1 MREILF
7 RGKRRDNREWVFG
20 CYYKQTEF
28 YGDKLEPFGIMIIT
42 SSESLCYD
50 QALEYYAIS
59 EKTVGQFT
67 GLYDSTKWED
77 LTDAEKLDFYKQHY
91 IGEDGM
97 SVRFQHIDDVKHL
110 WKGKKIFEGDI
121 LSVLVN
127 EMAYPEEGSFEE
139 DVLGRRKMP
148 TGNKVRTVWSVEYR
162 TRNSTGNTFYVF
174 GKDRRFSHI
183 LTGNTVYNANAKV
196 IGNIHDNPELLETA

>member
-28 YGDKLEPFGIMIIT
+28 YGDKVEPFGIMIIT

-67 GLYDSTKWED
+67 GL
-77 LTDAEKLDFYKQHY
+77 TDC
-91 IGEDGM
+91 G
-97 SVRFQHIDDVKHL
+97 
-110 WKGKKIFEGDI
+110 
-121 LSVLVN
+121 
-127 EMAYPEEGSFEE
+127 
-139 DVLGRRKMP
+139 
-148 TGNKVRTVWSVEYR
+148 GNKLFEHDVVTAKFKSNGSRHK
-162 TRNSTGNTFYVF
+162 FKIVF
-174 GKDRRFSHI
+174 KDGAFLFDNGCVAVPFNRIRSAVI
-183 LTGNTVYNANAKV
+183 
-196 IGNIHDNPELLETA
+196 IGNIHDNPELLEGERKGDGDG